1 MARWLKLLLWLG
13 VALLGAGALAIVA
26 FARGEPVNALWI
38 VTAGLCATAIS
49 YRFYSRWLAVK
60 VLELDDNRATPA
72 LVVDDGKDFVPTN
85 RWMAFGHHFA
95 AIAGPGPLVGPVLAA
110 QFGYLPGTLWILI
123 GATLGGGVH
132 DMIVLFAS
140 VRRRGKTLGQMVKEE
155 IGSAVGA
162 LAMLSVLSIM
172 VILLAVL
179 ALVVVQALAKSP
191 WGVFTMATTIPV
203 ALIMGIGLRSGKIG
217 VGVMTVFGLAGLLFG
232 VWGGQ
237 FLHQYPMIESWFQHD
252 QKWLAWAIMLYGLAA
267 SALPVWLL
275 LTPRDYLSTFLKLG
289 AVAALAVAV
298 VIIHPTL
305 QMPAL
310 SRFIDGSGLVFAGPV
325 FPFVCI
331 TIACGAVSGFH
342 SLIASGTTPKMIE
355 REARIRSIGYGAM
368 VTEMMVALMALIA
381 ASVLSPGQYFAI
393 NAKGTPT
400 EVVAKV
406 SAAGFP
412 VTQGEMTKLASDLGE
427 TTMFNRA
434 GGAPTFAVGMA
445 HMFSRLTSNPT
456 ALALW
461 YHFAIMFEAL
471 FILTTIDAGTRVGR
485 FLLQDFLGQLWRPLG
500 NTQSLGANLFAS
512 VLLVSAWGWFLYQG
526 VLDPLGGINSLWP
539 LFGLANQLLSV
550 IALCLGTTILIKMG
564 KARYAW
570 TTVGPLVFM
579 IVVTFS
585 AGWMKIFSRRSADR
599 LPERRAD
606 ARRESGGA
614 ADERRLRAA
623 GRHLPAQRPG
633 RGSFPPPRAPDRA
646 RLRAGM
652 VAPAPREQTSG
663 AARERVRPVGR
674 DSLGRETNARKTNA
688 RGREGVDG
696 TADRA
701 VSRDRSARGDRGAAR
716 ENAARQFPARRF
728 WECDR
733 ALSAG
738 PVARAL
744 GVRGAYGS
752 SRLGAAEERRDALSR
767 VGGGAFPRQPAN
779 EKLWRLR
786 DVGFA
791 GVRSARPENLL
802 AHLR

>member
-1 MARWLKLLLWLG
+1 MIPATKLLLWAG
-13 VALLGAGALAIVA
+13 VAFLGAGALAVVA

-49 YRFYSRWLAVK
+49 YRFYSKWLAVK
-60 VLELDDNRATPA
+60 VLALDDNRATPA

-155 IGSAVGA
+155 IGGAVGA
-162 LAMLSVLSIM
+162 LALVSVLAIM
-172 VILLAVL
+172 IILLAVL

-203 ALIMGIGLRSGKIG
+203 AVIMGLGLRSGRVG
-217 VGVMTVFGLAGLLFG
+217 VGWMTVFGLLGLLFA

-237 FLHQYPMIESWFQHD
+237 FLHNFPALESWFQHD
-252 QKWLAWAIMLYGLAA
+252 QKWLAWAVIIYGFAA

-298 VIIHPTL
+298 FIIHPTL

-310 SRFIDGSGLVFAGPV
+310 SRFIDGTGLVFAGPV

-381 ASVLSPGQYFAI
+381 ACVLQPGEYFAI
-393 NAKGTPT
+393 NAKGTPA

-412 VTQGEMTKLASDLGE
+412 VTEVEMNKLASDLGE
-427 TTMFNRA
+427 NTMFNRA

-445 HMFSRLTSNPT
+445 HMFSRLTTNPT

-485 FLLQDFLGQLWRPLG
+485 FLLQDLLGQIWRPLG
-500 NTQSLGANLFAS
+500 DTRSWGANLFAS

-564 KARYAW
+564 KTRYAW
-570 TTVGPLVFM
+570 TTLGPLVFM
-579 IVVTFS
+579 IGVTFS
-585 AGWMKIFSRRSADR
+585 AGYLKIFSPDPKIGFLSGAHLLEGKVAAQAANVDFARQAVIYR
-599 LPERRAD
+599 LD
-606 ARRESGGA
+606 ALVALAFLVLVFLIVAGCAREWWRLLRGTKPVLLHESEFVPLAQVGA
-614 ADERRLRAA
+614 AIR
-623 GRHLPAQRPG
+623 
-633 RGSFPPPRAPDRA
+633 
-646 RLRAGM
+646 
-652 VAPAPREQTSG
+652 
-663 AARERVRPVGR
+663 
-674 DSLGRETNARKTNA
+674 
-688 RGREGVDG
+688 
-696 TADRA
+696 
-701 VSRDRSARGDRGAAR
+701 
-716 ENAARQFPARRF
+716 
-728 WECDR
+728 
-733 ALSAG
+733 
-738 PVARAL
+738 
-744 GVRGAYGS
+744 
-752 SRLGAAEERRDALSR
+752 
-767 VGGGAFPRQPAN
+767 
-779 EKLWRLR
+779 
-786 DVGFA
+786 
-791 GVRSARPENLL
+791 
-802 AHLR
+802 